1 MPYLIRGFFVQTEL
15 VRKDVQIYQFNSL
28 YGAWR

>member
-1 MPYLIRGFFVQTEL
+1 MPDLMRGFFVQTAL
-15 VRKDVQIYQFNSL
+15 VRKHVQIEQFNSL

>member
-1 MPYLIRGFFVQTEL
+1 MPDLMRGFFVQTAL
-15 VRKDVQIYQFNSL
+15 VRKDVQIDQFNSL